1 MKLNIQQ
8 QLPFDLGIHST
19 TYKLSELLIL
29 FVLFPVGLTINFPFW
44 IKFLLGVLGFTYVI
58 IFLLKIEK
66 NKFKISQNIDWRNFW
81 KATSVKLLVIIVV
94 TLIYVW
100 CTDNSQLF
108 IVLRNKP
115 LLWLIILFVYSFLSV
130 YPQELL
136 YRTFF
141 FQRYQPLFKNEKLFI
156 FLNALIFALGHLF
169 FKNALVIV
177 LTFLGG
183 LLFALTYNKTKST
196 LLVSIE
202 HAIYGSWLF
211 TVGMGSMLGF
221 PS

>member
-1 MKLNIQQ
+1 MK
-8 QLPFDLGIHST
+8 SKS
-19 TYKLSELLIL
+19 YKLIEFFIIFIVLPVSFALNYHFLIKL
-29 FVLFPVGLTINFPFW
+29 IIGAI
-44 IKFLLGVLGFTYVI
+44 GFIYVI
-58 IFLLKIEK
+58 YVLLKIEK
-66 NKFKISQNIDWRNFW
+66 NRFAIAPNLEWKHFWINTCFKFVGI
-81 KATSVKLLVIIVV
+81 ALLT
-94 TLIYVW
+94 TLYVW
-100 CTDNSQLF
+100 FVEKENLF
-108 IVLRNKP
+108 EVAINKP
-115 LLWLIILFVYSFLSV
+115 KMWLIILFVYSLLSV

-141 FQRYQPLFKNEKLFI
+141 FQRYQMLFNNEKLFL
-156 FLNALIFALGHLF
+156 FVNAIVFSLGHIF

-183 LLFALTYNKTKST
+183 ILFALTFNRTKST

-202 HAIYGSWLF
+202 HAIYGCWLF

>member
-1 MKLNIQQ
+1 MK
-8 QLPFDLGIHST
+8 ST
-19 TYKLSELLIL
+19 AFKLAEFLII
-29 FVLFPVGLTINFPFW
+29 FVLIPVSFALHYPW
-44 IKFLLGVLGFTYVI
+44 QIKLIVGVLGFLYIIYV
-58 IFLLKIEK
+58 LLKVEK
-66 NKFKISQNIDWRNFW
+66 NTFKISKNIHWINFW
-81 KATSVKLLVIIVV
+81 KSTVIKFISIALLTFVFVWLVDRQSLFEVVI
-94 TLIYVW
+94 
-100 CTDNSQLF
+100 
-108 IVLRNKP
+108 NKP
-115 LLWLIILFVYSFLSV
+115 RMWFVILIVYSLLSV

-141 FQRYQPLFKNEKLFI
+141 FQRYKDLISNDRIFI
-156 FLNALIFALGHLF
+156 YLNAIVFSLGHLF

-183 LLFALTYNKTKST
+183 LLFAFTFYKTKST

-211 TVGMGSMLGF
+211 TVGMGNLLGF